1 MSKTSDVVEPVLDDI
16 IENIQLEVE
25 DIEDTTTANIQLE
38 AKDIEDTTTTTTDII
53 MSKPSTS
60 KKDKEEALIKKLLD
74 EKKEIEDQIEE
85 IEENKDVNTE
95 KTIHLRNLRAKKR
108 DIIKELR
115 IILEKIEEEKYEELH
130 KKKIKEKESKTEEE
144 LQKIFG
150 TTHDTLKPSEDNKTS
165 FIRNFNMF
173 GKYRDSIK
181 SLKDEI
187 KHLMSRDSTEMT
199 QQSLDER
206 DLMIQAKI
214 STMKTIAK
222 EYEKHYHD
230 LTMIGE
236 EEQIKYLIEN
246 FTNVMEVIHNLEATV
261 KQEEETKKKK
271 LALAKSETLES
282 VKLEKFSGQGEN
294 RYLKYYIWYTE
305 FSELVMKKEYSDSVK
320 LKFLK
325 QYTEKEAH
333 DLVKNYHHPQEL
345 LVAFE
350 MLDEHYGKP
359 SMVIRESLRNLRTME
374 TVRSIN
380 DVKSNR
386 NLLSKINTNIS
397 TLRCY
402 NFDLEGEDIENS
414 SFLIEMEE
422 KIPHIAYTKWEEEK
436 VKLKADGEE
445 ISIEGFI
452 KFYTNLINI
461 EEKAQY
467 IRKQSKPAEG
477 NKPGF
482 RTMNSYYA
490 SMRSPSND
498 QKKNNPGATPPKKDY
513 NRGGAKGNFQRQGNA
528 AQTPG
533 NGGLSTPRYCIFCET
548 NTHDTGFC
556 KISKYTADYKTQQ
569 CQKHNACYMCFKT
582 SEHKAN
588 TCPKI
593 MKCFLCPRMH
603 HFNNHSRQEI
613 NDYYKRKKKQPKQ

>member
-1 MSKTSDVVEPVLDDI
+1 MAKASNELESEAKEVLEQIVANIEIKDPDNTMSKSETPKM
-16 IENIQLEVE
+16 
-25 DIEDTTTANIQLE
+25 T
-38 AKDIEDTTTTTTDII
+38 
-53 MSKPSTS
+53 
-60 KKDKEEALIKKLLD
+60 KEKALIQKLQD
-74 EKKEIEDQIEE
+74 EKKELQDQIKELEE
-85 IEENKDVNTE
+85 MKDVNTE
-95 KTIHLRNLRAKKR
+95 KHIHLRNLRAKKR
-108 DIIKELR
+108 EVSKELQ
-115 IILEKIEEEKYEELH
+115 IALEKIEEEKYEELH
-130 KKKIKEKESKTEEE
+130 KKKTEEKKTKSNE
-144 LQKIFG
+144 EREKIFG
-150 TTHDTLKPSEDNKTS
+150 KTLDDKLKPTEENEKT
-165 FIRNFNMF
+165 FTRNFNMF
-173 GKYRDSIK
+173 GKYRDAIK

-187 KHLMSRDSTEMT
+187 KQLMSRDSSEMT
-199 QQSLDER
+199 SQQIDER
-206 DLMIQAKI
+206 DLVVQAKI
-214 STMKTIAK
+214 STMKTMAK
-222 EYEKHYHD
+222 EYEKHYHE
-230 LTMIGE
+230 LTMVGE
-236 EEQIKYLIEN
+236 EKQIKYLIEN
-246 FTNVMEVIHNLEATV
+246 FTSVMEIIHGLEASV
-261 KQEEETKKKK
+261 KQKEETKKKK

-350 MLDEHYGKP
+350 ILDEHYGKP

-380 DVKSNR
+380 DVKANR

-397 TLRCY
+397 TLKCY
-402 NFDLEGEDIENS
+402 NFDLEGDDIENS

-422 KIPHIAYTKWEEEK
+422 KIPHLAYTKWEEEK
-436 VKLKADGEE
+436 VKIKAEGEE

-461 EEKAQY
+461 EEEAQY

-498 QKKNNPGATPPKKDY
+498 QKRNNPGATPPKKDY

-582 SEHKAN
+582 SEHKAK
-588 TCPKI
+588 TCLKI
-593 MKCFLCPRMH
+593 
-603 HFNNHSRQEI
+603 I
-613 NDYYKRKKKQPKQ
+613 